1 MCKFGYKVGCDGT
14 CEVDASFAAAMELAS
29 NTTQEEKDELL
40 AIQQMES
47 KAIAFNVFMFTAWVS
62 GFATVVGG
70 AVLSYRKH
78 MNGQREE
85 EEHDYEK
92 LGDGPALYE

>member
-14 CEVDASFAAAMELAS
+14 CEVDASFAAAVVLAS

-47 KAIAFNVFMFTAWVS
+47 KAIAFNVFMFTAWLS
-62 GFATVVGG
+62 GSATVVGG
-70 AVLSYRKH
+70 VVLSYRNFMK
-78 MNGQREE
+78 GQREE
-85 EEHDYEK
+85 DEH
-92 LGDGPALYE
+92 GNSA